1 MSIHSCGLSRHESG
15 GDVKPLGHGGSLK
28 PLAVTVRQ
36 ACEAIGVG
44 RSALYELIKAGRV
57 KTIKIGRRR
66 LLIYASLEALVE
78 AEAA

>member
-15 GDVKPLGHGGSLK
+15 GGVK

-36 ACEAIGVG
+36 ACEAIGLG